1 MDKEICIRTGK
12 TACSCITEILN
23 KCIGSAGFA
32 ARKMSAGIGGM
43 FKRISA
49 DDQIAACDEKQKEM
63 YGQLGQQIFRGIK
76 EKNENLLEQEKIKE
90 LVTQLSESE
99 RNVQKIEEVIA
110 QRKRKMDEI
119 VIFKQA
125 KNNLQSND
133 PGMRRVAIR
142 VFGRLGDKRAIPL
155 LTRAL
160 EDPDDNVRECA
171 SQILHGFVDIV
182 KESSG

>member
-1 MDKEICIRTGK
+1 MNKEICIRAGSCVTG
-12 TACSCITEILN
+12 ILN
-23 KCIGSAGFA
+23 KCIGSVEFA
-32 ARKMSAGIGGM
+32 ARKMCARIGGM
-43 FKRISA
+43 FKRISTN
-49 DDQIAACDEKQKEM
+49 DQIAACDEKQKEM
-63 YGQLGQQIFRGIK
+63 YEQLGKQIFRGIK
-76 EKNENLLEQEKIKE
+76 EKNENLLGQEKIKE

-99 RNVQKIEEVIA
+99 RHAQKIEEVIA

-160 EDPDDNVRECA
+160 EDPDGNVRECA

-182 KESSG
+182 KESAG